1 MINRSNCNPQKGR
14 NYILN
19 TVYKMLQSLPLD
31 STECIF
37 TKQNMSKK
45 ERNALKSL
53 ARDENIVILEADKV
67 IIVD

>member
-1 MINRSNCNPQKGR
+1 MKNRSNCNPQKGR

-19 TVYKMLQSLPLD
+19 TVYKMLQSLD